1 MEALELLSRLEQYKS
16 DRGNFPNLWQECA
29 DYGMPGNRQYTTKQS
44 PGQQQDDTFQTVA
57 ETCIIELAAGLYSY
71 MFPTDSKAFIL
82 AVDDEELSENDNVKQ
97 YLSKVTDTIHTYLT
111 QSNFRHTFFEFLK
124 SLCGIGTAC
133 FYSGPGK
140 KRNGGAFKKSAINF
154 HSFHM
159 STVHIDID
167 DEEDVD
173 TVFREFEYTAKQAV
187 QKFGKDK
194 LGELVLT
201 AYADPKQMSSKKF
214 TFLHACFPNDEADGK
229 NTDAL
234 TMDYISYYVSVEDKL
249 IIKQKEFD
257 HSGEP
262 QNPYQIVRFDKDAL
276 EKLGRSPMMKML
288 SDVKMLSQLRF
299 IRVKAWDKM
308 CDPPLVLPDDGS
320 IWPLSTAPGS
330 VLHILPNGE
339 KPFWFEFKGNL
350 AGIND
355 AIDKTTTDI
364 KDGFFLDLFDLPQD
378 DSVRTATEI
387 LARMEQKLRKLTP
400 IIGRLQSELFNL
412 LVERIISVLGEAGKL
427 PEIPEELVGKDT
439 IKIEYLGKIALVLKA
454 LEVQGFVITME
465 QLMPIIEKQG
475 AEGAIEQ
482 IIDNFDLDKTSRS
495 VARANGV
502 PATWI
507 RDIDEVNAMREQKA
521 EQQKLL
527 QMAEQLPNMANAY
540 ASGGKAP
547 EDGSISEG
555 LMNAA

>member
-1 MEALELLSRLEQYKS
+1 MEAIELLTRLQQYKS

-44 PGQQQDDTFQTVA
+44 PGAQQEDTFQTVA
-57 ETCIIELAAGLYSY
+57 ESCIIELAAGLYSY

-82 AVDDEELSENDNVKQ
+82 AVDDEELAENDNVKQ
-97 YLSKVTDTIHTYLT
+97 YLSKVTDVLHTYLI

-124 SLCGIGTAC
+124 SLAGIGTAC
-133 FYSGPGK
+133 FYSGPSK
-140 KRNGGAFKKSAINF
+140 KRTINF

-159 STVHIDID
+159 STVYIDID
-167 DEEDVD
+167 DELDVD
-173 TVFREFEYTAKQAV
+173 TVFREFEYTARQAV
-187 QKFGKDK
+187 QKFGKDN
-194 LGELVLT
+194 LGELVLA
-201 AYADPKQMSSKKF
+201 AYNDPKRMSSEKF
-214 TFLHACFPNDEADGK
+214 SFLHACFPNDEADGK
-229 NTDAL
+229 NTDPL
-234 TMDYISYYVSVEDKL
+234 TMDYISYYVDIKDKL
-249 IIKQKEFD
+249 IINQKGFD
-257 HSGEP
+257 HSGESEA
-262 QNPYQIVRFDKDAL
+262 PYQIVRFDKDAL
-276 EKLGRSPMMKML
+276 ENLGRSPMMKML

-355 AIDKTTTDI
+355 AIDRTTQDI
-364 KDGFFLDLFDLPQD
+364 KEGFFLDLFDLPQD

-400 IIGRLQSELFNL
+400 IIGRLQSEKFNPL
-412 LVERIISVLGEAGKL
+412 IKRMISVLGRAGKL
-427 PEIPEELVGKDT
+427 PEIPEELRDRDN

-465 QLMPIIEKQG
+465 QLMPIIERQG
-475 AEGAIEQ
+475 AEQAINQ
-482 IIDNFDLDKTSRS
+482 ITDNFDLDKSTRNI
-495 VARANGV
+495 ARANGV
-502 PATWI
+502 PATWMFSE
-507 RDIDEVNAMREQKA
+507 DDVKATREQKA
-521 EQQKLL
+521 KQQQLM

-547 EDGSISEG
+547 EDGSISKEM
-555 LMNAA
+555 LNAA

>member
-1 MEALELLSRLEQYKS
+1 MEALELLERLSQYQS
-16 DRGNFPNLWQECA
+16 DRSNFPNLWQECA
-29 DYGMPGNRQYTTKQS
+29 DYGMPGNRQYTTKHAPGSS
-44 PGQQQDDTFQTVA
+44 PEDTFQTVA
-57 ETCIIELAAGLYSY
+57 ESCIIELAAGLYSY

-82 AVDDEELSENDNVKQ
+82 SVDNEELTENDDVKQ
-97 YLSKVTDTIHTYLT
+97 YLSKVTDIIHTYLT

-124 SLCGIGTAC
+124 SLSGIGTAC

-140 KRNGGAFKKSAINF
+140 KRAINF

-159 STVHIDID
+159 STVFIDID

-173 TVFREFEYTAKQAV
+173 TFFREFEYTAKQAV
-187 QKFGKDK
+187 QKFGEDN

-201 AYADPKQMSSKKF
+201 AYKDPKQMSSKKF
-214 TFLHACFPNDEADGK
+214 KFLHAFYPNPDADG
-229 NTDAL
+229 NNADAL
-234 TMDYISYYVSVEDKL
+234 TMDYISYYVSVEDKM
-249 IIKQKEFD
+249 IIQQGDFD

-262 QNPYQIVRFDKDAL
+262 EAAYQVVRFDKDAL
-276 EKLGRSPMMKML
+276 EMYGRSPMMKML
-288 SDVKMLSQLRF
+288 ADVKMLGQLRF

-330 VLHILPNGE
+330 VLHILPSGE

-350 AGIND
+350 QGIND
-355 AIDKTTTDI
+355 AVNQTTNDI
-364 KDGFFLDLFDLPQD
+364 KEGFFLDLFDLPQD
-378 DSVRTATEI
+378 DKQRTATEI

-400 IIGRLQSELFNL
+400 IIGRLQSELFNP
-412 LVERIISVLGEAGKL
+412 LVHRIIGVLGRAGKL
-427 PEIPEELVGKDT
+427 PDVPEEMLDVEYKL
-439 IKIEYLGKIALVLKA
+439 EYLGKIALVLKA

-475 AEGAIEQ
+475 AEQALNQ
-482 IIDNFDLDKTSRS
+482 ITDNFDLDKSARNI
-495 VARANGV
+495 ARANGV

-507 RDIDEVNAMREQKA
+507 RSQDDVNAMREEK
-521 EQQKLL
+521 EKQQKLL
-527 QMAEQLPNMANAY
+527 QLAEQLPNMANAY

-547 EDGSISEG
+547 EDGSISKE
-555 LMNAA
+555 LLNAA

>member
-1 MEALELLSRLEQYKS
+1 MEALELIERLSQYKS

-44 PGQQQDDTFQTVA
+44 PGSQQEDTFQTVA
-57 ETCIIELAAGLYSY
+57 ESCIIELAAGLYSY

-82 AVDDEELSENDNVKQ
+82 AVDDEELSDNDNVKQ

-124 SLCGIGTAC
+124 SLAGIGTAC

-140 KRNGGAFKKSAINF
+140 KKKNGAFKKSVINF

-159 STVHIDID
+159 STVYIDID
-167 DEEDVD
+167 DELDVD

-187 QKFGKDK
+187 QKFGKDN
-194 LGELVLT
+194 LGDLVLK
-201 AYADPKQMSSKKF
+201 AYEDPKQMSSEKF
-214 TFLHACFPNDEADGK
+214 TFLHACFPNDDADGK
-229 NTDAL
+229 NTDSL
-234 TMDYISYYVSVEDKL
+234 TMDYISYYVDVADKL
-249 IIKQKEFD
+249 IIKQKGFD
-257 HSGEP
+257 HSGE
-262 QNPYQIVRFDKDAL
+262 QTAPYQVVRFDKDAL
-276 EKLGRSPMMKML
+276 EMYGRSPMMKML

-330 VLHILPNGE
+330 VLHILPSGE

-355 AIDKTTTDI
+355 AVDKTTTDI
-364 KDGFFLDLFDLPQD
+364 KEGFFLDLFDLPQD

-412 LVERIISVLGEAGKL
+412 LIERIISVLGEAGKL
-427 PEIPEELVGKDT
+427 PEIPEELKGKDN

-475 AEGAIEQ
+475 AEQALNQ
-482 IIDNFDLDKTSRS
+482 ITDNFDLDKTARN

-507 RDIDEVNAMREQKA
+507 RQQEDVDEIRNQKS
-521 EQQKLL
+521 QQQNILSLVENVPGLAKALES
-527 QMAEQLPNMANAY
+527 A
-540 ASGGKAP
+540 GKAP
-547 EDGSISEG
+547 EAGSLGEQIQ
-555 LMNAA
+555 NAA